1 MLCYIIDDEPLA
13 LMETESVVREAVP
26 DAEIKTW
33 DNAENALQDMRT
45 KKSSPD
51 IVFSDIEMPGVS
63 GLELAIRVKEISPD
77 TRIVFV
83 TGFSEYAIDAFR
95 IHAHG
100 YLLKPATSEQ
110 ILEEINAVRRKH
122 NDHQDRLQ
130 VQCFGNFEV
139 FWKGRPVSFM
149 RHQTKELFAYLID
162 RNGAACTVE
171 ELAAILWEDEDDVR
185 SMGARI
191 RNLISDLKRTLEEI
205 GQEDIIYRR
214 RGLIAI
220 QKDRI
225 DCDYYRMLAGDMDAV
240 NAFRGE
246 YMSQYSW
253 ASITEGTLTFEQW
266 DRQGK

>member
-1 MLCYIIDDEPLA
+1 
-13 LMETESVVREAVP
+13 METKSVIEEAVP
-26 DAEIKTW
+26 DAEVITW
-33 DNAENALQDMRT
+33 DNAESALQELRS
-45 KKSSPD
+45 KKKYPD

-63 GLELAIRVKEISPD
+63 GLELAIRVKEITPD

-83 TGFSEYAIDAFR
+83 TGFSQYALDAFK

-100 YLLKPATSEQ
+100 YLLKPATPEQ
-110 ILEEINAVRRKH
+110 ILEEITAIKRKPEEKKEK
-122 NDHQDRLQ
+122 LQ
-130 VQCFGNFEV
+130 IQCFGNFEV
-139 FWKGRPVSFM
+139 FWNGRPVSFT

-171 ELAAILWEDEDDVR
+171 ELAAILWEDEDDVK

-191 RNLISDLKRTLEEI
+191 RNLISDLKHTLEEI
-205 GQEDIIYRR
+205 GMEDLMYRR

-266 DRQGK
+266 EKQGR